1 MSRPIAGQT
10 LFRTGASIIVTS
22 YFTIQTT
29 VAWVAAVGLLLATA
43 FGVYTRRRRIAKSE
57 QAAVEIQELQQ
68 QIALQREA
76 HETESRRARRLELA
90 IANVSVGLMVV
101 DHNGDI
107 VFINDALNDM
117 LRGVQDGESGGSA
130 VHPDQV
136 VGNNIKFFS
145 DTIDVTRRNTVD
157 IQVGNHWC
165 RLSIDPY
172 HGDDLVEPGAVIVWK
187 ERTEEY
193 AFEAEMEALVSGAA
207 QGDLSRRVDVSI
219 QSGFWRD
226 LAENVNQLVGEADA
240 IIQDTV
246 RVLGA
251 IARGELSETI
261 DAEYE
266 GSFDRLKQDANS
278 TVGRLREV
286 VENIRQS
293 AEAVATAFREIN
305 QGNMNLS
312 ERTEQQASSL
322 EETASSMEEMT
333 CTVQTNAENA
343 RDANELALKA
353 RAEAEKGG
361 GVVGQ
366 AIAAMVEIN
375 ESSSRISDIISVID
389 EIAFQTNLLALNA
402 SVEAARAGEQG
413 RGFAVVAGEVRNLA
427 GRSAEAA
434 KDVKHLIGDSL
445 AKVKNGSTLV
455 DESGKTLES
464 IVERV
469 NQVADIVAEISTASQ
484 EQATGIAQV
493 NETINRMDDMTQ
505 QNAALVEE
513 VSAASELAGDQA
525 MRLQDMISFFSASE
539 GQLDDVPTLDAPIDP
554 EPEVRR
560 LEPPAVSAQSS
571 AVAGA
576 PAAACPDFET
586 DWEEF

>member
-1 MSRPIAGQT
+1 M
-10 LFRTGASIIVTS
+10 TS
-22 YFTIQTT
+22 YLTTQTT
-29 VAWVAAVGLLLATA
+29 VAWVAAVGLLLAIA
-43 FGVYTRRRRIAKSE
+43 YGLYARRRRIAKDG
-57 QAAVEIQELQQ
+57 QTAVEIEELQQ
-68 QIALQREA
+68 QFALQREA
-76 HETESRRARRLELA
+76 REVESRHARRLELA
-90 IANVSVGLMVV
+90 IANVSVGMMVV
-101 DHNGDI
+101 DRNGEI
-107 VFINDALNDM
+107 VFINDALHEM
-117 LRGVQDGESGGSA
+117 LRGVQDGDSSGAA
-130 VHPDQV
+130 VHPDQLL
-136 VGNNIKFFS
+136 GTNISSFA
-145 DTIDVTRRNTVD
+145 DAIDVTRSNTVD
-157 IQVGNHWC
+157 IEVGNHWC
-165 RLSIDPY
+165 RLSIDP
-172 HGDDLVEPGAVIVWK
+172 HEGDDLVEPGAVIVWK

-193 AFEAEMEALVSGAA
+193 AFEADMEALVSSAA
-207 QGDLSRRVDVSI
+207 QGDLSRRVDVTR

-251 IARGELSETI
+251 IAGGELSETI

-305 QGNMNLS
+305 QGNINLS

-343 RDANELALKA
+343 SNANELALKA

-366 AIAAMVEIN
+366 AVAAMVEIN

-434 KDVKHLIGDSL
+434 KDVKNLISDSL
-445 AKVKNGSTLV
+445 AKVKNGSNLV

-525 MRLQDMISFFSASE
+525 MRLQDMIAFFSANE
-539 GQLDDVPTLDAPIDP
+539 ETFADTQGQIVPAEPEDQVRPIDP
-554 EPEVRR
+554 SP
-560 LEPPAVSAQSS
+560 PPASNSAT
-571 AVAGA
+571 AGA
-576 PAAACPDFET
+576 SAAACPELET

>member
-1 MSRPIAGQT
+1 MPGPIELPVGCEAAGE
-10 LFRTGASIIVTS
+10 AIND
-22 YFTIQTT
+22 
-29 VAWVAAVGLLLATA
+29 LL
-43 FGVYTRRRRIAKSE
+43 R
-57 QAAVEIQELQQ
+57 
-68 QIALQREA
+68 QIALRREA
-76 HETESRRARRLELA
+76 DEAESRDARRLEIA
-90 IANVSVGLMVV
+90 MANVSVALMVV
-101 DHNGDI
+101 DRNGD
-107 VFINDALNDM
+107 VVLINDALSDM
-117 LRGVQDGESGGSA
+117 LRSIYDGDGSGSVA
-130 VHPDQV
+130 HPDRL
-136 VGNNIKFFS
+136 VGSNVKSFS
-145 DTIDVTRRNTVD
+145 DTIDVTCRNTADV
-157 IQVGNHWC
+157 QVGAHWC

-172 HGDDLVEPGAVIVWK
+172 NGDDIVEPGAVIVWK

-193 AFEAEMEALVSGAA
+193 AFEADMEALVSSAA
-207 QGDLSRRVDVSI
+207 QGDLGRRVDVSK

-251 IARGELSETI
+251 IAHGELSETI

-333 CTVQTNAENA
+333 GTVQTNAENA

-361 GVVGQ
+361 EVVGQ
-366 AIAAMVEIN
+366 AVAAMAEIT
-375 ESSSRISDIISVID
+375 ESSGRISDIISVID

-434 KDVKHLIGDSL
+434 KDVKNLISDSL
-445 AKVKNGSTLV
+445 AKVKNGSNLV
-455 DESGKTLES
+455 DESGKTLQS
-464 IVERV
+464 IVARV

-525 MRLQDMISFFSASE
+525 LRLQDMIAFFSAN
-539 GQLDDVPTLDAPIDP
+539 GDVFTDAQGRIEPAEP
-554 EPEVRR
+554 EPELQR
-560 LEPPAVSAQSS
+560 LEPNPAATSKRAPV
-571 AVAGA
+571 GA
-576 PAAACPDFET
+576 SAAACPDFDA